1 MSGTLISFVVVIVG
15 QSSLR
20 DGMAGVEST
29 PYWEFPADGRDEAI
43 AHCVVA
49 WCNKHGTA
57 PESVIVR
64 AITP

>member
-1 MSGTLISFVVVIVG
+1 MSDTFISFVVVIVG
-15 QSSLR
+15 HPVAE
-20 DGMAGVEST
+20 DGMAVVEST
-29 PYWEFPADGRDEAI
+29 PYWEFPAGERDEAI

>member
-1 MSGTLISFVVVIVG
+1 MSDNLISFVVVIVG
-15 QSSLR
+15 PSAT
-20 DGMAGVEST
+20 DAGMAVVEST
-29 PYWEFPADGRDEAI
+29 PYWEFPAGERDEAI

-64 AITP
+64 AIIT